1 MDDGEDSPSPSF
13 FGGARTVLSESAD
26 ESTRQPVRQHL
37 GTRFLL
43 GRLLFMANNDLHSR
57 RGSVVGVWA
66 AVVLAGGA
74 MTHCFAQQP
83 ALDSQVAEQLPAQAL
98 KNTQAN
104 RDAEKRKHHPVDT
117 TARKQM
123 GKASFYAE
131 MFAGRKMANG
141 NRMDPH
147 GNNAASKTLPLG
159 TTAKVTNLETGK
171 SAVVVIQDRGPYVP
185 GRIVDLSP
193 ATAKEIGITRRKG
206 VAMVVVAP
214 IAVPQPDGA
223 VKLGAAAREP
233 VEQTTVTTAM
243 REASVLREASAAD
256 ERTALR

>member
-1 MDDGEDSPSPSF
+1 
-13 FGGARTVLSESAD
+13 
-26 ESTRQPVRQHL
+26 
-37 GTRFLL
+37 
-43 GRLLFMANNDLHSR
+43 MANNDLHSR
-57 RGSVVGVWA
+57 WSTIAGVWA
-66 AVVLAGGA
+66 AVVLAGGT
-74 MTHCFAQQP
+74 MTHCFAQEP
-83 ALDSQVAEQLPAQAL
+83 APDLQAQKQQLAQEL

-104 RDAEKRKHHPVDT
+104 RDAEKRKHHPSDFS
-117 TARKQM
+117 AHKRM
-123 GKASFYAE
+123 GKASFYAP

-159 TTAKVTNLETGK
+159 TTAKITNLETGK

-193 ATAKEIGITRRKG
+193 ATAKEIGITPRKG

-214 IAVPQPDGA
+214 IAVPQPDGD

-233 VEQTTVTTAM
+233 IEQTTVTTAM
-243 REASVLREASAAD
+243 RDASVFREASAGD

>member
-1 MDDGEDSPSPSF
+1 M
-13 FGGARTVLSESAD
+13 V
-26 ESTRQPVRQHL
+26 
-37 GTRFLL
+37 
-43 GRLLFMANNDLHSR
+43 NNDLRHRWSAIL
-57 RGSVVGVWA
+57 GVWA
-66 AVVLAGGA
+66 AVILTGGTV
-74 MTHCFAQQP
+74 THCFAQEP
-83 ALDSQVAEQLPAQAL
+83 GTALQGAKDQLAQEL

-104 RDAEKRKHHPVDT
+104 RDADKRKHHPPDFSANKRV
-117 TARKQM
+117 
-123 GKASFYAE
+123 GKASFYAP

-141 NRMDPH
+141 NRMNPH

-185 GRIVDLSP
+185 DRIVDLSP
-193 ATAKEIGITRRKG
+193 ATAKEIGITQRKG

-214 IAVPQPDGA
+214 IAVPQPGGD

-243 REASVLREASAAD
+243 RGASVYREASAAD

>member
-1 MDDGEDSPSPSF
+1 M
-13 FGGARTVLSESAD
+13 RSESRIFSIPLWRALRAGACVALGASSALGAAA
-26 ESTRQPVRQHL
+26 EGKPNGPSVIREKPVANPQLDH
-37 GTRFLL
+37 T
-43 GRLLFMANNDLHSR
+43 GR
-57 RGSVVGVWA
+57 
-66 AVVLAGGA
+66 
-74 MTHCFAQQP
+74 
-83 ALDSQVAEQLPAQAL
+83 
-98 KNTQAN
+98 
-104 RDAEKRKHHPVDT
+104 KRV
-117 TARKQM
+117 
-123 GKASFYAE
+123 GKASFYAP

-159 TTAKVTNLETGK
+159 TTAKVTNLETGT
-171 SAVVVIQDRGPYVP
+171 SAVGVIQDRGPYVP

-193 ATAKEIGITRRKG
+193 ATAQEIGLTRRKG

-243 REASVLREASAAD
+243 RDASVFREASAAD